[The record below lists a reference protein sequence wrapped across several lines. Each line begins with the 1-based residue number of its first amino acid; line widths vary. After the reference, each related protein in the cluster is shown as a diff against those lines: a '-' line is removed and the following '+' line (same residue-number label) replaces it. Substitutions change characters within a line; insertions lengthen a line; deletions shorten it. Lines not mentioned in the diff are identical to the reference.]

1 MTQLHGYPA
10 GFASLVGLQ
19 NFGEMPRE
27 LGFSISPTLDMFRH
41 YLANRME
48 HGFCTFTPVLGIV
61 QPSFALA
68 GAMNPTVPAGELW
81 WFEHVTLR
89 INPQAGIAFR
99 GQIVLMER
107 PVQATAIS
115 GTSGVEPAGS
125 HSFVRS
131 DRAFFAT
138 ADTNLAANFD
148 QITGVPGAD
157 AALMTFR
164 FARFRA

>member
-1 MTQLHGYPA
+1 MPTVSAYPA
-10 GFASLVGLQ
+10 GFASLLGLQ

-27 LGFSISPTLDMFRH
+27 LAYSVSPTLDLFQH
-41 YLANRME
+41 YVANNII

-61 QPSFALA
+61 QPNAGLA
-68 GAMNPTVPAGELW
+68 GATNPTVPAGELW
-81 WFEHVTLR
+81 YFEHVTLR

-99 GQIVLMER
+99 GQILLMER
-107 PVQATAIS
+107 PSQATAIS

-157 AALMTFR
+157 SALMTFR
-164 FARFRA
+164 YARFKA